1 MGTRRRAAPNWNC
14 FDIVRDVVMKLNRNV
29 VKAVAVACSTLML
42 TACGDIVVK
51 VEKKPKNVDLSQL
64 ENFSALNL
72 QNSEDFLKHIDSLKV
87 VAVDLLIKELARR
100 DYRSEVRSA
109 IRNYRT
115 FLIERSTKEVKVDD
129 SFYYGTDACRK
140 TGLSFNMD
148 EANNFLGIILKTAV
162 LAKMSEVN
170 AAKINPGLSKEIA
183 AIGQLI
189 LMELGLKIEGDV
201 NVENADDTT
210 KTTGTFA
217 LSLNEI
223 VGEEIDE
230 ETKKRDAIEVL
241 TMTFTRDLG
250 DNYVGSFNAL
260 IEIAHTAS
268 DASVETL
275 QAKMDIERKAIEDR
289 FVHRLAFQLGV
300 KDGAVNYARNMD
312 FEQVKGEQHKVKI
325 SDTLYP
331 NTAEAHTFVTLLD
344 IQAGTQCK
352 INLDGTD
359 NATKKG
365 DEGGFIP
372 EEPKAG
378 KPNAETPIADEPKT
392 EEPKTEV
399 PTTDDIQTTKDSG
412 GKPDNDDDKID
423 DTKGQN
429 NPGQNPTQSPNQ
441 SPSQN

>member
-1 MGTRRRAAPNWNC
+1 
-14 FDIVRDVVMKLNRNV
+14 MKLSRTV

-42 TACGDIVVK
+42 TSCGDIVVK
-51 VEKKPKNVDLSQL
+51 VEKKPKNVDLSQI

-72 QNSEDFLKHIDSLKV
+72 QNSEDFLKHVDNLKV

-129 SFYYGTDACRK
+129 SFYYGADSCRK

-201 NVENADDTT
+201 NVDDADGKT

-223 VGEEIDE
+223 AGEEIDE
-230 ETKKRDAIEVL
+230 ATKKRDAVEVL

-250 DNYVGSFNAL
+250 ADYVGSFNAL
-260 IEIAHTAS
+260 IEIAHTAQ

-275 QAKMDIERKAIEDR
+275 QAKMDIERKAVEER
-289 FVHRLAFQLGV
+289 FVHTLAFKLGV
-300 KDGAVNYARNMD
+300 KDGAVNYARSME
-312 FEQVKGEQHKVKI
+312 FEQVKGKERQVKI
-325 SDTLYP
+325 SDTLSP
-331 NTAEAHTFVTLLD
+331 NTAEAKTFVTVLD
-344 IQAGTQCK
+344 IDAGTQCK
-352 INLDGTD
+352 VALDNTD
-359 NATKKG
+359 DATGGKG

-372 EEPKAG
+372 EEPK
-378 KPNAETPIADEPKT
+378 KEEPKKEEPKKEEPKK
-392 EEPKTEV
+392 EEPKT
-399 PTTDDIQTTKDSG
+399 PTKG
-412 GKPDNDDDKID
+412 DNDDDKGD
-423 DTKGQN
+423 EGKPND
-429 NPGQNPTQSPNQ
+429 PGQKPTQSPTQTPTQ
-441 SPSQN
+441 SPSKK